1 MESQPQPPP
10 ERNSAI
16 AHVVVLATLALLVS
30 HG

>member
-1 MESQPQPPP
+1 MESQPPP